1 MPPKATDEIDRL
13 YGLPLRE
20 FVAARNELAKRLRQD
35 GRTDEAAEVAAL
47 PKPSI
52 AVWAVNQLA
61 RQHRRDVD
69 LLLDAG
75 HRLRAAQGE
84 RKAEKAQQAF
94 ESAREAE
101 REAIRRLTQA
111 AEEVLQAEQGT
122 ASRATVERVA
132 ATLRA
137 AAVTEVG
144 RELLARGRL
153 TEELELSGF
162 ELAAALAPKGGTEP
176 PAARRRPKGARDGDV
191 ASARKAVTDAKA
203 REREAARRLREAE
216 RQAADA
222 RRALEAAETALDEAQ
237 AEAKDA
243 AKEVEAA
250 AAALERV
257 QRRRGG

>member
-1 MPPKATDEIDRL
+1 VPPKASDDVDRL

-20 FVAARNELAKRLRQD
+20 FIAARNELARRLRKD
-35 GRTDEAAEVAAL
+35 GLTEEAAEVAAL

-84 RKAEKAQQAF
+84 RKADKAQQAF

-101 REAIRRLTQA
+101 RDAIRRLTQA
-111 AEEVLQAEQGT
+111 AEDVLEAEQGT
-122 ASRATVERVA
+122 ASRATVDRVT

-137 AAVTEVG
+137 AAVTEEG

-162 ELAAALAPKGGTEP
+162 ELAAALAPKGGPGLQRAGRPTEK
-176 PAARRRPKGARDGDV
+176 RGDDV
-191 ASARKAVTDAKA
+191 ASAREAVTKAKERQ
-203 REREAARRLREAE
+203 RETARRLREGE
-216 RQAADA
+216 RQAAEA
-222 RRALEAAETALDEAQ
+222 RRALEAAEAALAEAQ
-237 AEAKDA
+237 AEAQDA
-243 AKEVEAA
+243 ADAVEAA
-250 AAALERV
+250 DAALKRA
-257 QRRRGG
+257 RRRG